1 MCVLMNEIRQKFVG
15 LLLLPV
21 LLVGLLL
28 PFLGCSQSD
37 SSQGLAGNSAETGSP
52 ELAGILLLD
61 NGSPARLARVNC
73 VPQTF
78 DYSKGSALQEA
89 FVTETDANG
98 FYRFA
103 SVPGGVY
110 SLEAIHGES
119 GKRLLVQGL
128 RVSNENLNLN
138 DTLESPGFVTIG
150 AAAEFADGTPV
161 VVTAP
166 GTTIFRMGVVENGMV
181 LVDSLPSSVLN
192 LRVDFG
198 TGYTEIYDAVSVL
211 PNDTAKVKM
220 ENVTLPK
227 PLPMVSFVAPLALPK
242 GARSSLE
249 QLDDFPMVIRLDST
263 MLDFNTVAKHDGRW
277 EAYRKTSDG
286 LKSWLLPIS
295 QSLFDTVAKQAVFW
309 VSVDSVN
316 STDSLELV
324 FDTTKTPAYAN
335 DVFANSKLYA
345 MVWHFDDGLFTDAS
359 EQGFY
364 YYNQESF
371 ASEGAIGLGATFNGG
386 YFRLRPYM
394 VNDTNCVR
402 NLNIDPVEGFD
413 QSAWIKITDKDVEQT
428 IFERGDSSYYLR
440 YIPKVGLVSS
450 LFHKA
455 SMIDGDTSSFY
466 WRMIF
471 EDQRITTGE
480 WMFVAV
486 TSFGDEANF
495 YVNGNLSVVGEKM
508 PWDGIRNEDTEFC
521 FAHSCDASRYFTGN
535 VDEFIMGGVAR
546 SKTWYYLSYINQ
558 RSTEFWPA
566 FKSRFDGDS
575 INNE

>member
-227 PLPMVSFVAPLALPK
+227 PLPMVSFVATLALPK

-249 QLDDFPMVIRLDST
+249 S
-263 MLDFNTVAKHDGRW
+263 
-277 EAYRKTSDG
+277 
-286 LKSWLLPIS
+286 
-295 QSLFDTVAKQAVFW
+295 
-309 VSVDSVN
+309 
-316 STDSLELV
+316 
-324 FDTTKTPAYAN
+324 
-335 DVFANSKLYA
+335 
-345 MVWHFDDGLFTDAS
+345 
-359 EQGFY
+359 
-364 YYNQESF
+364 
-371 ASEGAIGLGATFNGG
+371 
-386 YFRLRPYM
+386 
-394 VNDTNCVR
+394 
-402 NLNIDPVEGFD
+402 
-413 QSAWIKITDKDVEQT
+413 
-428 IFERGDSSYYLR
+428 
-440 YIPKVGLVSS
+440 
-450 LFHKA
+450 
-455 SMIDGDTSSFY
+455 
-466 WRMIF
+466 
-471 EDQRITTGE
+471 
-480 WMFVAV
+480 
-486 TSFGDEANF
+486 
-495 YVNGNLSVVGEKM
+495 
-508 PWDGIRNEDTEFC
+508 
-521 FAHSCDASRYFTGN
+521 
-535 VDEFIMGGVAR
+535 
-546 SKTWYYLSYINQ
+546 
-558 RSTEFWPA
+558 
-566 FKSRFDGDS
+566 
-575 INNE
+575 